1 MIMMSCNEVL
11 ISLLLCREYEYGHID
26 LPVKAAKAFAA
37 LNDKFNFVYVSRMF
51 ASGQDHLEMLTRRM
65 L

>member
-1 MIMMSCNEVL
+1 MIMMPRNEVL

-51 ASGQDHLEMLTRRM
+51 VLSLIHI
-65 L
+65 